1 MQYNT
6 GAINH
11 ILCNMIKTICFMYIW
26 RFRVKSY
33 EFVTSFII
41 SIASR
46 LIHKYNIYINP
57 TFGKADWPRVSL
69 RDQPRIRNLNTLL
82 TDPEYRLGINRGS
95 AVAHFTSLIHNL
107 LHNFINR
114 SINVSI
120 LTTTVLLRNSSSDN
134 PL

>member
-1 MQYNT
+1 MR
-6 GAINH
+6 
-11 ILCNMIKTICFMYIW
+11 
-26 RFRVKSY
+26 RFGVKPY

-41 SIASR
+41 SIAPR

-95 AVAHFTSLIHNL
+95 AVAHFTFLIHIF
-107 LHNFINR
+107 LHNIHK
-114 SINVSI
+114 
-120 LTTTVLLRNSSSDN
+120 
-134 PL
+134 

>member
-1 MQYNT
+1 MR
-6 GAINH
+6 
-11 ILCNMIKTICFMYIW
+11 
-26 RFRVKSY
+26 RFGVKPY

-41 SIASR
+41 SIAPR

-95 AVAHFTSLIHNL
+95 AVAHSTLFFSQYFSKIFNL
-107 LHNFINR
+107 YKSNFR
-114 SINVSI
+114 
-120 LTTTVLLRNSSSDN
+120 
-134 PL
+134 